1 MLLLIFLAMFFVI
14 EAYMEKMK
22 FRVGHTTGIVVILGI
37 LVSYALHTIQQE
49 SDSDVLMEDLRFE

>member
-1 MLLLIFLAMFFVI
+1 MFFVI